1 MRKAALL
8 GLAIAVVVLWLLT
21 TFVSGLEDLR
31 WLRYTLMA
39 ILGVFEIGIIIGM
52 YRVIFSAKSD
62 AETKERL
69 AAQGLPKPIAKLV
82 AWEARFWRR
91 VLRRPRA

>member
-1 MRKAALL
+1 MRKVALL
-8 GLAIAVVVLWLLT
+8 GLAIACAVLWVLT
-21 TFVSGLEDLR
+21 TFISGLEDLR

-39 ILGVFEIGIIIGM
+39 ILGIFEIGIIVGI

-62 AETKERL
+62 EETKQRL
-69 AAQGLPKPIAKLV
+69 AAQGLPKPLAKLV
-82 AWEARFWRR
+82 AWEAVFWRR